1 MPLSEC
7 NEPFEPDSHS
17 EPEYGEFAEQVAAE
31 LHDGVVQWI
40 VGAKMQAEALRAHFL
55 AGREITPDAFD
66 ALVDS
71 LQRAM
76 AEARRLMH
84 GLHGP
89 DLPDGYWQQALR
101 MDLGQARE
109 LVEASLLQDEQEAAR
124 AVALADLQWR
134 FAAGTEPLRESL
146 AQQVYRLLYEVVWN
160 ALRHAKAT
168 HITVAA
174 DRLDSPL
181 AVGGDWSLRLVVTDD
196 GCGFDPEL
204 VPHHR
209 HGVRGVAQR
218 AHRAGGTCQLQTAPG
233 KGTRWEFALPV
244 SECR

>member
-1 MPLSEC
+1 MQAD
-7 NEPFEPDSHS
+7 NESARESD
-17 EPEYGEFAEQVAAE
+17 PEHQEFAEQVAAE

-55 AGREITPDAFD
+55 AGREISPQSFD
-66 ALVDS
+66 SLVDS

-89 DLPDGYWQQALR
+89 DLPDGFWQQALR
-101 MDLGQARE
+101 FDLSQARE
-109 LVEASLLQDEQEAAR
+109 LVAESQLRSDQATTEEASLP
-124 AVALADLQWR
+124 DLQWR
-134 FAAGTEPLRESL
+134 FAEGVEPLEESL

-160 ALRHAKAT
+160 AMRHAKASQ
-168 HITVAA
+168 ITVAA
-174 DRLDSPL
+174 DRIASPL
-181 AVGGDWSLRLVVTDD
+181 SVGGDASLRLIVTDD

-209 HGVRGVAQR
+209 HGVRGVSQR
-218 AHRAGGTCQLQTAPG
+218 VQRAGGSCQLQTALG
-233 KGTRWEFALPV
+233 KGTRWEFILPIP
-244 SECR
+244 EPR

>member
-7 NEPFEPDSHS
+7 NEQSDSAHR
-17 EPEYGEFAEQVAAE
+17 EFAEQVAAE

-40 VGAKMQAEALRAHFL
+40 VGAKMQAEAMRAHFL
-55 AGREITPDAFD
+55 AGREISPHAFD

-101 MDLGQARE
+101 FVLSEARE
-109 LVEASLLQDEQEAAR
+109 LVEESRLRGDHEPAHE
-124 AVALADLQWR
+124 VALPDLQWK
-134 FAAGTEPLRESL
+134 FAAGTEPLAESL

-160 ALRHAKAT
+160 ALRHAKAR
-168 HITVAA
+168 HISVAA
-174 DRLDSPL
+174 DRLDPPL
-181 AVGGDWSLRLVVTDD
+181 ASAGGSSLRLVVIDD

-209 HGVRGVAQR
+209 HGVRGVTQR
-218 AHRAGGTCQLQTAPG
+218 AQRAGGTCQLQTALG
-233 KGTRWEFALPV
+233 KGTRWEFVLPIP
-244 SECR
+244 ECR